1 MSDLLQDIDNALKQ
15 EKAEKFWRE
24 NGPYIV
30 GGAIALV
37 LLTAAFTAWNSWQL
51 KINTRQTNLLVS
63 AMETPYP
70 ETALT
75 AAAQALEGKHKAMAQ
90 LQAAG
95 HQAKGGNTEAALGL
109 YRAVITDG
117 SAPEIWRDLATLM
130 TVRLEW
136 NASLDQAKAQDLYND
151 LKPLLAKNNPWHQH
165 ATLQAA
171 MMTGESLGDYKAAL
185 SLLSGLLNDAE
196 APQSLKDRAKA
207 LDHLYAMALSQKT
220 RAEKAPAPVEPK
232 G

>member
-1 MSDLLQDIDNALKQ
+1 MSDLLQDIDNAIKQ

-24 NGPYIV
+24 NGPYMV

-70 ETALT
+70 ETALA

-95 HQAKGGNTEAALGL
+95 HQAKGGDAEAALGL
-109 YRAVITDG
+109 YRAVIADG

-130 TVRLEW
+130 AVRLEW
-136 NASLDQAKAQDLYND
+136 NASLDQAKAQALYND
-151 LKPLLAKNNPWHQH
+151 LKPLLSKNNPWHQH

-185 SLLSGLLNDAE
+185 GLLSGLLNDAE

-207 LDHLYAMALSQKT
+207 LDHLYAMSLSQKAPADKT
-220 RAEKAPAPVEPK
+220 PAPVEPK